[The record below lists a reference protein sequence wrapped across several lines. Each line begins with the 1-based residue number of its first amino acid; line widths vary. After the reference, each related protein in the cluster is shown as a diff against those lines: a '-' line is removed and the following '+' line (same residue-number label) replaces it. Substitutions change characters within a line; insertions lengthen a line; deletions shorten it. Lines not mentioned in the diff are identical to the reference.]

1 MLLIPRSGALVKYE
15 TRDKAQRR
23 EISAY
28 GTNSNIRLEDDEI
41 YIKCALTGYGR
52 LTQKFGA

>member
-1 MLLIPRSGALVKYE
+1 MAKPSKTSDATFAK
-15 TRDKAQRR
+15 R
-23 EISAY
+23 EIKEKY
-28 GTNSNIRLEDDEI
+28 QHTNSNIRLEDDEI